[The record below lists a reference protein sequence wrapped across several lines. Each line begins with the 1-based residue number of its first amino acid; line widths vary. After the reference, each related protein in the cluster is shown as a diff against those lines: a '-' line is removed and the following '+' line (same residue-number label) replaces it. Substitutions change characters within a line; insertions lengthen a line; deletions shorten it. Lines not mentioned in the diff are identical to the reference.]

1 MAVAAQDA
9 TGSTKGD
16 RTRQRLLEIA
26 VKRFAADGYRRTSVS
41 DIARDAGLTPAA
53 TYAYFR
59 NKEALFQAA
68 VDHDAGSLVDR
79 ARVAISGTPVA
90 GREAVVL
97 AELAD
102 HVNEHPLAARVLAG
116 REPEVIDRLL
126 DLPSLREFNRQV
138 AEDIAA
144 AQRAG
149 EVRADVDPAEM
160 ANGMEAIVLSLLMGF
175 LQARVDGES
184 RWAVGALS
192 VLSAALRPPD

>member
-1 MAVAAQDA
+1 MVVAAQDA

-16 RTRQRLLEIA
+16 RTRRRLLEIA
-26 VKRFAADGYRRTSVS
+26 VRRFAADGYRRTSVS
-41 DIARDAGLTPAA
+41 DIARDAGISPAT
-53 TYAYFR
+53 TYAYFA

-68 VDHDAGSLVDR
+68 VDFDAGALVDR

-102 HVNEHPLAARVLAG
+102 HVTEHPLAARVLAG

-126 DLPSLREFNRQV
+126 DLPSLRDFNHQV

-192 VLSAALRPPD
+192 VLGAALRPPS